1 MRLTFDKRQ
10 HLKSQNAIDTLF
22 AEGQKFMA
30 FPFRVVY
37 RTTPRQADDEWPV
50 QVLTVARKRL
60 YRHAVDRNRVKR
72 LLREAYRLHQMPL
85 VEALNQKNLTLHIA
99 FVSISPTPPTF
110 ESIEKQMIVAI
121 EKLCSQLTIDN

>member
-10 HLKSQNAIDTLF
+10 HLKSENAIDTLF
-22 AEGQKFMA
+22 AEGRKFMA

-37 RTTPRQADDEWPV
+37 RAMPRQIDDEWPV

-60 YRHAVDRNRVKR
+60 YRHAVDRNHVKR
-72 LLREAYRLHQMPL
+72 LLREAYRLHQTPL
-85 VEALNQKNLTLHIA
+85 VEALNEKNLTLHIA

-110 ESIEKQMIVAI
+110 KSIEKQMTAAI
-121 EKLCSQLTIDN
+121 EKLCDQLIIDN